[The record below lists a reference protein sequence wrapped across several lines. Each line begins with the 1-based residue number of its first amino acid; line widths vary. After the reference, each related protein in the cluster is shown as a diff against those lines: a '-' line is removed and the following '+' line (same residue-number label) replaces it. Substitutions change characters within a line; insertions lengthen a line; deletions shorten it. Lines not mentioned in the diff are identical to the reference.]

1 MSDKKAKEAVA
12 EARASLATARI
23 SFDELEKLRCASRG
37 PLPSLDVLSR
47 LVGEPFDSDAVTSV
61 VSSLG
66 LRRRKPADGGAELIA
81 RQSGIALHL
90 DSGGHIA
97 SITLFGDGDAGYS
110 SWSGPLDHG
119 LNLSST
125 IADVGR
131 VMGPPAQRAQVGEVE
146 EVRYHRDGLV
156 VVFVVDDEA
165 IAQVIVRRSS
175 P

>member
-1 MSDKKAKEAVA
+1 MNDKKTKEAVA
-12 EARASLATARI
+12 QARASLATARI
-23 SFDELEKLRCASRG
+23 SFDELEKLRRASRG
-37 PLPSLDVLSR
+37 PLPSLDALTGLLGAVYESK
-47 LVGEPFDSDAVTSV
+47 AVTSV

-66 LRRRKPADGGAELIA
+66 LRTRKLPGGGADATA
-81 RQSGIALHL
+81 RQNGIALRVDDAGL
-90 DSGGHIA
+90 IVSV
-97 SITLFGDGDAGYS
+97 TLYGEGDAGYS
-110 SWSGPLDHG
+110 SWSGPLDDG

-146 EVRYHRDGLV
+146 ELHYHRDGLV